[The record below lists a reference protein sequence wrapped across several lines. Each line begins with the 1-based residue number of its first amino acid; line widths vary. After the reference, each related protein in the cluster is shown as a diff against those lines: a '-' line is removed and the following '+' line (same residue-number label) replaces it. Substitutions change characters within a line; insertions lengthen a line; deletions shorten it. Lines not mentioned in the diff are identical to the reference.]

1 MRLGGCFS
9 AERAADLDGLCEVLD
24 RHGLSAIPAPN
35 RLAEMADDECVGFGA
50 RARALGLVIGETGM
64 WENLMTADPDRRAA
78 RIERVRTLL
87 RKAELMGCGCVISLV
102 GSGHPSDSMLAPD
115 LAMLTPV
122 GAAAFREVVLRILD
136 GLELER
142 TVYAIE
148 PWRTSFFY
156 QPEDIRAFL
165 DDVGHPRVRL
175 HLDLVNMVSRRSYFD
190 TAGLAQRTVA
200 LLSDRIAGAHLKDLR
215 WIHEHMQIRWDE
227 VMVGDGVMDLEAYL
241 GALATLDPD
250 LPCFCEH
257 LATEAAYAESFARL
271 HAAAERIGARGSCLA
286 TRTGQEIRPEIP
298 KER

>member
-1 MRLGGCFS
+1 MRLGGFYS
-9 AERAADLDGLCEVLD
+9 AERVEDLEALCEPLDG
-24 RHGLSAIPAPN
+24 HGLSAIPAPD
-35 RLAEMADDECVGFGA
+35 RLAEMSDDECVEFGEVA
-50 RARALGLVIGETGM
+50 RSLGLVVGETGM
-64 WENLMTADPDRRAA
+64 WENLMSADADRRAA
-78 RIERVRTLL
+78 RIARVRTLL

-102 GSGHPSDSMLAPD
+102 GSGDASDSMLAPD
-115 LAMLTPV
+115 PEMLTPD

-156 QPEDIRAFL
+156 QPDDIRAFL

-190 TAGLAQRTVA
+190 TAGLAERTFA
-200 LLSDRIAGAHLKDLR
+200 LLSDRIAAAHLKDVR

-241 GALATLDPD
+241 GGLETLDPD

-257 LATEAAYAESFARL
+257 LASEAEYVESFDRL
-271 HAAAERIGARGSCLA
+271 HALTERIGARFLPRDPNGS
-286 TRTGQEIRPEIP
+286 EIR
-298 KER
+298 KGAMT